1 MLTLCVLLAGLAQ
14 AESPEA
20 WASLHDG
27 LLNQSMDRDPMA
39 AIDSYEALL
48 SGIPEGEPMRGDLLY
63 WLGRARLASGDAAG
77 AMETLGASKKVWSS
91 RARARSLLGRLLAQ
105 KQAVRRIPYLQHF
118 ETSPA
123 PWVRGWTRGQDSDLK
138 ISPTPQGRALTWQT
152 EVRDGEEDFLTFAVA
167 TDGAPISELQMRLQA
182 ADFPAVIELHLSDAQ
197 GKVWRA
203 PTVLVPAGDWTSL
216 SLQLNEFIDLDE
228 GVAAGSIRG
237 EELRW
242 VTLREV
248 TSQHLEDR
256 GVNRLLIDDLQ
267 LN

>member
-1 MLTLCVLLAGLAQ
+1 
-14 AESPEA
+14 
-20 WASLHDG
+20 
-27 LLNQSMDRDPMA
+27 
-39 AIDSYEALL
+39 
-48 SGIPEGEPMRGDLLY
+48 
-63 WLGRARLASGDAAG
+63 
-77 AMETLGASKKVWSS
+77 
-91 RARARSLLGRLLAQ
+91 
-105 KQAVRRIPYLQHF
+105 
-118 ETSPA
+118 
-123 PWVRGWTRGQDSDLK
+123 
-138 ISPTPQGRALTWQT
+138 
-152 EVRDGEEDFLTFAVA
+152 
-167 TDGAPISELQMRLQA
+167 
-182 ADFPAVIELHLSDAQ
+182 VIELHLSDAQ